1 MYYNEINNNVRKEYI
16 MIYFRN
22 DYSEG
27 AHPKVMEALINTN
40 MEQTLGY
47 GEDEYCLE
55 AAQLIKDKIGAP
67 DADVHFLVGGTQT
80 NFTAL
85 SAFMRPHEAVISSA
99 RGHICVHETGAIEA
113 TGHKIIAMPT
123 SDAKLKVSQIDE
135 AVSFHC
141 DEHMVKPKVVYITN
155 STELGTVYSKAELE
169 EISAKC
175 KKHNLY
181 LYLDGA
187 RLASALTSPDYD
199 VTMKDLS
206 RLTDAFYIG
215 GTKNGLLF
223 GEAIVIINDNL
234 KEDFRYLIKQKGG
247 LLAKGR
253 LLGVQFK
260 ALFEA
265 DLYHEMGQHA
275 NDMAEILR
283 NGISDLG
290 YSFLSNSPTN
300 QIFPIFPNK
309 LVFELEKL
317 CSFEHEGPVGADFE
331 AIRFVTSWATKKDDV
346 LELLE
351 VLKKLSK

>member
-1 MYYNEINNNVRKEYI
+1 

-27 AHPKVMEALINTN
+27 AHPKVLEALTLTN

-47 GEDEYCLE
+47 GDDDYCLE

-67 DADVHFLVGGTQT
+67 HADVHFLVGGTQT

-123 SDAKLKVSQIDE
+123 SDAKLKASQIDE
-135 AVSFHC
+135 AVLYHC

-187 RLASALTSPDYD
+187 RLASALTAPGCDI
-199 VTMKDLS
+199 TMNDLA

-223 GEAIVIINDNL
+223 GEAIVIINENL

-265 DLYHEMGQHA
+265 DLYNEMGQHA

-283 NGISDLG
+283 NGISELG
-290 YSFLSNSPTN
+290 YSFFTNSTTN
-300 QIFPIFPNK
+300 QIFPIFPNE
-309 LVFELEKL
+309 LVFELEKI
-317 CSFEHEGPVGADFE
+317 CSFEHEGPVDANFE
-331 AIRFVTSWATKKDDV
+331 AIRFVTSWATKKEDV
-346 LELLE
+346 LKLLE
-351 VLKKLSK
+351 ELKNLTR

>member
-1 MYYNEINNNVRKEYI
+1 
-16 MIYFRN
+16 MIYFRT
-22 DYSEG
+22 DFLEG
-27 AHPKVMEALINTN
+27 AHPKVLEALTLTN

-47 GEDEYCLE
+47 GDDDYCLE

-67 DADVHFLVGGTQT
+67 HADVHFLVGGTQT

-99 RGHICVHETGAIEA
+99 RGHICVHEAGAVEA
-113 TGHKIIAMPT
+113 TGHKIIAMPN
-123 SDAKLKVSQIDE
+123 SDGKLKASQIDE
-135 AVSFHC
+135 AVIFHC
-141 DEHMVKPKVVYITN
+141 GVHMVKPKVVYITN

-175 KKHNLY
+175 KEHNLY

-187 RLASALTSPDYD
+187 RLASALTAPGCDI
-199 VTMKDLS
+199 TMNDLV

-265 DLYHEMGQHA
+265 DLYYEMGQHA

-283 NGISDLG
+283 NGISSLG
-290 YSFLSNSPTN
+290 YSFFSNSTTN
-300 QIFPIFPNK
+300 QIFPIFPNE
-309 LVFELEKL
+309 LVFELEKI
-317 CSFEHEGPVGADFE
+317 CFFKHEELVDGNQE

-346 LELLE
+346 LKLLE
-351 VLKKLSK
+351 ELKRLMK

>member
-1 MYYNEINNNVRKEYI
+1 ML
-16 MIYFRN
+16 YFRN

-27 AHPKVMEALINTN
+27 AHPKVLEALVNTN

-47 GEDEYCLE
+47 GEDDYCLA

-67 DADVHFLVGGTQT
+67 HTDVHFLVGGTQT

-85 SAFMRPHEAVISSA
+85 SAFMRPHEAVIAPA

-135 AVSFHC
+135 AVLFHC
-141 DEHMVKPKVVYITN
+141 DEHMVKPKVVYITD
-155 STELGTVYSKAELE
+155 STELGTVYTKSELE

-175 KKHNLY
+175 KEHNLY

-187 RLASALTSPDYD
+187 RLASALTAPGCDI
-199 VTMKDLS
+199 TMNDLV

-215 GTKNGLLF
+215 GTKNGLFF

-234 KEDFRYLIKQKGG
+234 KEDFRYIIKQKGG

-260 ALFEA
+260 TLFEG
-265 DLYHEMGQHA
+265 DLFYDMARHA

-283 NGISDLG
+283 NGIAGLG
-290 YSFLSNSPTN
+290 YSFFSNSTTN
-300 QIFPIFPNK
+300 QIFPIFPK
-309 LVFELEKL
+309 DLVCQLEKI
-317 CSFEHEGPVGADFE
+317 CSFEHEGPIDERHE

-346 LELLE
+346 LKLLE
-351 VLKKLSK
+351 ELKKLSIEVSAQE